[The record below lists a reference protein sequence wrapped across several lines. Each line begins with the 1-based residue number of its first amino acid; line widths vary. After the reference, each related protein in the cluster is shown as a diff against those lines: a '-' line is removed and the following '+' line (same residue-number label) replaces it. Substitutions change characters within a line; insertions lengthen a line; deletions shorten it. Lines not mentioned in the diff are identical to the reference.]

1 MNERPRSPAA
11 AGTQLKFGKLGVA
24 TKTYYIQKTGFPFYD
39 ACQLVGAMHLFF
51 GTGASSLY
59 DKNAY
64 WELSGPV
71 LGANVA
77 NYGERLKGRNLNQV
91 DRTLKH
97 LKDLEDEDA
106 RRATEEFFQAPPPKT
121 EVLKKTTRKDV
132 SHFLEPT
139 LQQGA
144 RGSDAALYGRLA
156 SGRGRPSKRPVPE
169 LLVATLGLTQV
180 ALASGTDEVTT
191 VLPVLEN
198 SLQPLTPFII
208 FRQRYQHGAG
218 GAISAVFASLGIL
231 VDLGQKYR
239 IQDFA
244 FAYHR
249 GRGFYYSGLLG
260 LHKLCSSFAGVE
272 EFARQALNYLE
283 RTRSTD
289 RGVPIDLARLLADF
303 LKNSSLNTLAAIV
316 RTKSRILT
324 DKDIAPWVCSAAS
337 ELLGTPKAIKE
348 ALAMAENSKHVP
360 PPSEGLV
367 KALGEVFRAENQGA
381 WIGAYI
387 NLERAHKADEFYK
400 EVGKILS
407 RALSR
412 SENNKNENNKKY
424 LASKIRDAISQ
435 HTSQEVLDACAP
447 ENQRYFLAHK
457 TTFLLRVL
465 GSMKYQAPAEE
476 SKGEQE

>member
-51 GTGASSLY
+51 GTGTSSLY

-77 NYGERLKGRNLNQV
+77 NYGERLKSKGLENIEKTTLVLENLES
-91 DRTLKH
+91 T
-97 LKDLEDEDA
+97 
-106 RRATEEFFQAPPPKT
+106 QAEIQAYFKALPPKAKIF
-121 EVLKKTTRKDV
+121 EESKQESV
-132 SHFLEPT
+132 SRYLEPAWLT
-139 LQQGA
+139 GA
-144 RGSDAALYGRLA
+144 RGQDAAQYGVLA
-156 SGRGRPSKRPVPE
+156 SQRGIPSKRPVPE

-244 FAYHR
+244 FAYHG

-260 LHKLCSSFAGVE
+260 LHKLCSSFAGVK

-324 DKDIAPWVCSAAS
+324 DEDIAPWVCSAAS

-407 RALSR
+407 RTLSR
-412 SENNKNENNKKY
+412 SENNKKW

-435 HTSQEVLDACAP
+435 LTSQEVLDACAP

-465 GSMKYQAPAEE
+465 SSMKYQAPAEE